1 MQYAYFDVNV
11 MHADIHVNTPGRRIH
26 LINYLD
32 FSFIISPES
41 SVTLCFQADVS
52 AATAT
57 MAFASQVKTVYNWI
71 EF

>member
-1 MQYAYFDVNV
+1 MPYAYFDVTV

-26 LINYLD
+26 LMNYLD

-41 SVTLCFQADVS
+41 SVALCFQADVS

-57 MAFASQVKTVYNWI
+57 MLLRSKLYIT
-71 EF
+71 E